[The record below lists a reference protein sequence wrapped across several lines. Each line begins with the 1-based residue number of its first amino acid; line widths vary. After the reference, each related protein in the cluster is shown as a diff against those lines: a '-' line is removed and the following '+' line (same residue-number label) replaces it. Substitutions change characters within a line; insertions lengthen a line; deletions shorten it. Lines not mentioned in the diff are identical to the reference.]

1 MSLVEVSRVDTRLA
15 TISIQLYSVTE
26 THHSI
31 IFCPGEY
38 ITGKVCIKFHQ
49 QTFIRGAWIKLSGSS
64 VINSKIS
71 TAVFDVL
78 QNEEE
83 YYCGGIHDI
92 LIGLG
97 EEKNIDYDN
106 LLDIPMGEHFFSF
119 SILIPDKGITIIR
132 LNLKFSYSF
141 YILILL

>member
-1 MSLVEVSRVDTRLA
+1 MNLVEVSRIDTRLA
-15 TISIQLYSVTE
+15 SISLVLYSTSE
-26 THHSI
+26 NPLDI

-64 VINSKIS
+64 TINITNK
-71 TAVFDVL
+71 TVVFDVL

-106 LLDIPMGEHFFSF
+106 LLDVPCGENHFSF
-119 SILIPDKGITIIR
+119 SILIPDTGKNL
-132 LNLKFSYSF
+132 LNLK
-141 YILILL
+141 